1 MPSDLTQLF
10 SVLGERTSIMGRE
23 RDQLRSE
30 LARLVN
36 DDADAA
42 EKRTLTDAEHRERDI
57 RQKRIGEL
65 CDELHRLAT
74 QEHTG

>member
-1 MPSDLTQLF
+1 MD
-10 SVLGERTSIMGRE
+10 RE
-23 RDQLRSE
+23 PEQLRRE

-42 EKRTLTDAEHRERDI
+42 EKRTLTDAEHRDRDV

-65 CDELHRLAT
+65 CDELQRLAT
-74 QEHTG
+74 RSHPA